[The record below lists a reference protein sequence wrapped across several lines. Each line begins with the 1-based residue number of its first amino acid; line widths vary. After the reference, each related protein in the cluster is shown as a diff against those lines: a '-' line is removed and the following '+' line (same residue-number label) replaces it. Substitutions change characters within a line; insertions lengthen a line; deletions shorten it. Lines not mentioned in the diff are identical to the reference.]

1 MPKKQTKGKSK
12 KASKAKK
19 TVVINQES
27 LEAQTQRMKIG
38 NETQDDDDDADDAL
52 LEEAIKLAAA
62 EKKDLKAEK
71 KKAAKKAAKILM
83 TMRHRRATARN
94 SINYLLL
101 NITLDKTMKVL

>member
-1 MPKKQTKGKSK
+1 MAATKE
-12 KASKAKK
+12 
-19 TVVINQES
+19 ES
-27 LEAQTQRMKIG
+27 PLEEQTQWLKIG
-38 NETQDDDDDADDAL
+38 NETQDDDDDAF

-62 EKKDLKAEK
+62 EKKELKAEK
-71 KKAAKKAAKILM
+71 EKAAKILM